1 MFKRS
6 DRLKELFLQQVS
18 TLLRDVKDPGI
29 SGLLTVT
36 GVDLSPDMKNARV
49 FYSVLG
55 TAEDKERTAE
65 ALERAAPYLRQ
76 RLRERVRLKFTP
88 KLSFRYDET
97 PERAHRIED
106 LLARIKSE
114 DPSAPPSPAEDLAR
128 LASRSSRRPRR
139 RK

>member
-114 DPSAPPSPAEDLAR
+114 DPSAPPSSAEDLAR